1 MDRVS
6 GRELIDRVFS
16 PRSAPLKPDSKTP
29 MKVNV
34 KLFGPF
40 RVLVKDYDP
49 ERALPME
56 VPEKA
61 EVRDLLS
68 LLGIPAGGG
77 GMVVSECRIL
87 RPDAPLKEGMVLS
100 VFPVISGG

>member
-1 MDRVS
+1 MAR
-6 GRELIDRVFS
+6 
-16 PRSAPLKPDSKTP
+16 TP
-29 MKVNV
+29 MKVRV
-34 KLFGPF
+34 ELFGPF
-40 RVLVKDYDP
+40 RQRVEGYDP
-49 ERALPME
+49 ERGLVLE

-68 LLGIPAGGG
+68 LLGVPAARG
-77 GMVVSECRIL
+77 GMVVSECRVL